1 MRVKQ
6 LTEYLKQRG
15 GYGAS
20 LTDIQAH
27 FEAEGDEAKRVIE
40 SAINLDEVKKAGKGR
55 GVKYYLAEVDIIE
68 TKDTNNNGVV
78 EGNEAA
84 SISGIDLTGCITTK
98 DKIKRIMNSDKPLTQ
113 LIELSYT
120 EDLLDKETGRKLVD
134 FIKGGYKLI
143 TVGLMF
149 NNQEKKYWF
158 PIEERCEMVRGAVK
172 HLKNVQVDFGIAGGS
187 PDEAAKYI
195 VMTHMSFESIEA
207 FQNIFA
213 VHSEELLS
221 DIANFTNCQPVL
233 QISEIKI

>member
-134 FIKGGYKLI
+134 FIKGGYKLV

-149 NNQEKKYWF
+149 NNQEKKNVIYKKQ
-158 PIEERCEMVRGAVK
+158 ERIRANQIQFGRDENGRAFF
-172 HLKNVQVDFGIAGGS
+172 LKKVDARNPS
-187 PDEAAKYI
+187 YPE
-195 VMTHMSFESIEA
+195 IEA
-207 FQNIFA
+207 FDDY
-213 VHSEELLS
+213 EELREYLRS
-221 DIANFTNCQPVL
+221 N
-233 QISEIKI
+233 IK